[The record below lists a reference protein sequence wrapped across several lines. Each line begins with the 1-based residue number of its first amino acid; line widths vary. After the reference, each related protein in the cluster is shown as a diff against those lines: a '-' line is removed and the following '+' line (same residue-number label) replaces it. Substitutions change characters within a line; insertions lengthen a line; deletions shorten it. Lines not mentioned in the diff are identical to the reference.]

1 MIAGERFLFRGRTV
15 WKLDYGEEY
24 VKKVSSR
31 RNETEKVS
39 VLLHPL
45 SISLFLWTKNNK
57 SIQEPVQEPAPEK
70 QSDKTQAILTAVSP
84 LVSVFFGGSA
94 GVNII
99 PPLICWLVWKDAN
112 PLVDKVGKNILNAQI
127 SWAIYTVAACL
138 SCLILIGFVLA
149 PVVVIAWIV
158 FSIIAAVK
166 AANGNYDYVAPFTI
180 KFLK

>member
-1 MIAGERFLFRGRTV
+1 M
-15 WKLDYGEEY
+15 DEEQQ
-24 VKKVSSR
+24 
-31 RNETEKVS
+31 
-39 VLLHPL
+39 
-45 SISLFLWTKNNK
+45 I
-57 SIQEPVQEPAPEK
+57 IQEPVQEPAPEK

-99 PPLICWLVWKDAN
+99 PPLIWKDAN

>member
-1 MIAGERFLFRGRTV
+1 M
-15 WKLDYGEEY
+15 DEEQQ
-24 VKKVSSR
+24 
-31 RNETEKVS
+31 
-39 VLLHPL
+39 
-45 SISLFLWTKNNK
+45 I
-57 SIQEPVQEPAPEK
+57 IQEPVQEPAPEK

-112 PLVDKVGKNILNAQI
+112 PLVDKVGTNILNAQI

>member
-1 MIAGERFLFRGRTV
+1 M
-15 WKLDYGEEY
+15 DEEQQM
-24 VKKVSSR
+24 
-31 RNETEKVS
+31 
-39 VLLHPL
+39 
-45 SISLFLWTKNNK
+45 
-57 SIQEPVQEPAPEK
+57 IQEPVQEPAPEK

-99 PPLICWLVWKDAN
+99 PPLICWLVWRDAN

-149 PVVVIAWIV
+149 PR
-158 FSIIAAVK
+158 
-166 AANGNYDYVAPFTI
+166 GGHRLDR
-180 KFLK
+180 FLHHRCRQGGERGLRLCASLHD

>member
-39 VLLHPL
+39 VHLHPL

-57 SIQEPVQEPAPEK
+57 S
-70 QSDKTQAILTAVSP
+70 SRNRFRSP
-84 LVSVFFGGSA
+84 PLRNNRIYPDGGFSAGVCLFGGSA

-112 PLVDKVGKNILNAQI
+112 SLVDKVGKNILNAQI

>member
-45 SISLFLWTKNNK
+45 SIFIFMDEEQQI
-57 SIQEPVQEPAPEK
+57 IQEPVQEPAPEK

-99 PPLICWLVWKDAN
+99 RP
-112 PLVDKVGKNILNAQI
+112 
-127 SWAIYTVAACL
+127 
-138 SCLILIGFVLA
+138 
-149 PVVVIAWIV
+149 
-158 FSIIAAVK
+158 
-166 AANGNYDYVAPFTI
+166 
-180 KFLK
+180 

>member
-1 MIAGERFLFRGRTV
+1 M
-15 WKLDYGEEY
+15 DEEQQ
-24 VKKVSSR
+24 
-31 RNETEKVS
+31 
-39 VLLHPL
+39 
-45 SISLFLWTKNNK
+45 I
-57 SIQEPVQEPAPEK
+57 IQEPVQEPAPEK

-84 LVSVFFGGSA
+84 LVAVFFGGSA

-99 PPLICWLVWKDAN
+99 PPLIWKDAN

-166 AANGNYDYVAPFTI
+166 AANGNYDYVVPFTI

>member
-39 VLLHPL
+39 VHLHPL

-57 SIQEPVQEPAPEK
+57 SSRNRFRSPPLRTIGY
-70 QSDKTQAILTAVSP
+70 ILTAVSP

-112 PLVDKVGKNILNAQI
+112 SLVDKVGKNILNAQI

>member
-1 MIAGERFLFRGRTV
+1 MKRKRFPFSFIRFPSLYFYGRRTT
-15 WKLDYGEEY
+15 
-24 VKKVSSR
+24 
-31 RNETEKVS
+31 N
-39 VLLHPL
+39 HPGTG
-45 SISLFLWTKNNK
+45 SGA
-57 SIQEPVQEPAPEK
+57 PPEK

-84 LVSVFFGGSA
+84 LVAVFFGGSA

>member
-57 SIQEPVQEPAPEK
+57 
-70 QSDKTQAILTAVSP
+70 L
-84 LVSVFFGGSA
+84 
-94 GVNII
+94 
-99 PPLICWLVWKDAN
+99 
-112 PLVDKVGKNILNAQI
+112 GKNILNAQI

>member
-39 VLLHPL
+39 VFLHPL

-57 SIQEPVQEPAPEK
+57 S
-70 QSDKTQAILTAVSP
+70 SRNRFRS
-84 LVSVFFGGSA
+84 VSVFFGGSA

>member
-1 MIAGERFLFRGRTV
+1 MKRKRFPFSFIRFPSLYFYGRRTT
-15 WKLDYGEEY
+15 
-24 VKKVSSR
+24 
-31 RNETEKVS
+31 N
-39 VLLHPL
+39 HPGTG
-45 SISLFLWTKNNK
+45 SGA
-57 SIQEPVQEPAPEK
+57 APEK

>member
-39 VLLHPL
+39 AFH
-45 SISLFLWTKNNK
+45 LFIFMDEEQQI
-57 SIQEPVQEPAPEK
+57 IQEPVQEPAPEK

-112 PLVDKVGKNILNAQI
+112 SLVDKVGKNILNAQI

>member
-39 VLLHPL
+39 VHLHPL

-57 SIQEPVQEPAPEK
+57 S
-70 QSDKTQAILTAVSP
+70 SR
-84 LVSVFFGGSA
+84 
-94 GVNII
+94 NR
-99 PPLICWLVWKDAN
+99 ICWLVWKDAN
-112 PLVDKVGKNILNAQI
+112 SLVDKVGKNILNAQI

>member
-1 MIAGERFLFRGRTV
+1 M
-15 WKLDYGEEY
+15 DEEQQ
-24 VKKVSSR
+24 
-31 RNETEKVS
+31 
-39 VLLHPL
+39 
-45 SISLFLWTKNNK
+45 I
-57 SIQEPVQEPAPEK
+57 IQEPVQEPAPEK

-149 PVVVIAWIV
+149 PVVVINSLNTV
-158 FSIIAAVK
+158 F
-166 AANGNYDYVAPFTI
+166 PFFSRSTDE
-180 KFLK
+180 KTAGTECRRFFDEGFPFAGGVQMGMSFSLPPYMNVWSRRVT

>member
-45 SISLFLWTKNNK
+45 SISLFLWTK
-57 SIQEPVQEPAPEK
+57 
-70 QSDKTQAILTAVSP
+70 
-84 LVSVFFGGSA
+84 
-94 GVNII
+94 
-99 PPLICWLVWKDAN
+99 VWKDAN

>member
-1 MIAGERFLFRGRTV
+1 MKRKRFPFSFIRFPSLYFYGRRTT
-15 WKLDYGEEY
+15 
-24 VKKVSSR
+24 
-31 RNETEKVS
+31 N
-39 VLLHPL
+39 HPGTG
-45 SISLFLWTKNNK
+45 SG
-57 SIQEPVQEPAPEK
+57 ARPEK